1 MTQHFKT
8 IIVGTGFA
16 GIAMGAQLKR
26 HGDDDFIMIDR
37 GDAPGGT
44 WRDNTYPGAACDVP
58 SHLYSFSFRPNPN
71 WSAFFA
77 PGPEIQRYVLDTV
90 EAEGLTPH
98 LRLNHNMD
106 AARWDEA
113 DKQWHVQTPHGEF
126 TSDYLV
132 TGTGHLADEAYPNIP
147 GLDTFTGP
155 KFHTARW
162 DSSVDLEGKRIGVVG
177 TGASAI
183 QLIPEMAKVASELV
197 VFQRTPAWVSPRP
210 VHTFTEAEKRLFRR
224 DPEYLREYRE
234 NIFWTLENSYAARR
248 AVPQQLA
255 ATKDAALAH
264 LAKQVEDP
272 ELRAKLTPTYAP
284 GCKRLLL
291 SNDYYPAMAAD
302 VTTVEASALASV
314 DGSTLTAASGNTY
327 DVDVLIFATGFEAT
341 EPPFAEHIFDG
352 AGKPMSQH
360 WETGMQALDSTSVT
374 GFPNLFVIN
383 GPNTSLG
390 HNSIVYIIEA
400 QVEYILG
407 AMDYATAHGADGH
420 AAVLE
425 PRKDAEDAYVER
437 ITKDSRGTVWIDG
450 SCDSWYV
457 DSRSGRLT
465 LIWPDFGHAFRNENS
480 EFKPENYALA

>member
-106 AARWDEA
+106 AARWDETN
-113 DKQWHVQTPHGEF
+113 KQWHVQTPHGEF

-162 DSSVDLEGKRIGVVG
+162 DSSVDLEGKRLGVVG

-197 VFQRTPAWVSPRP
+197 VFQRTPAWV
-210 VHTFTEAEKRLFRR
+210 
-224 DPEYLREYRE
+224 
-234 NIFWTLENSYAARR
+234 
-248 AVPQQLA
+248 
-255 ATKDAALAH
+255 
-264 LAKQVEDP
+264 
-272 ELRAKLTPTYAP
+272 
-284 GCKRLLL
+284 L
-291 SNDYYPAMAAD
+291 S
-302 VTTVEASALASV
+302 
-314 DGSTLTAASGNTY
+314 
-327 DVDVLIFATGFEAT
+327 LI
-341 EPPFAEHIFDG
+341 HI
-352 AGKPMSQH
+352 
-360 WETGMQALDSTSVT
+360 
-374 GFPNLFVIN
+374 
-383 GPNTSLG
+383 
-390 HNSIVYIIEA
+390 
-400 QVEYILG
+400 
-407 AMDYATAHGADGH
+407 
-420 AAVLE
+420 
-425 PRKDAEDAYVER
+425 
-437 ITKDSRGTVWIDG
+437 
-450 SCDSWYV
+450 
-457 DSRSGRLT
+457 
-465 LIWPDFGHAFRNENS
+465 
-480 EFKPENYALA
+480 